1 MSSSS
6 SESKPFPQFKGKNPW
21 FTSETN
27 LSRLKLATD
36 KPKTVVASDWK
47 RYYSWYVDKAFTR
60 TINIDTSTRCLMQC
74 PFCSRQNFA
83 TGKLHIKT
91 NRTFYGDLTPE
102 NALQMAD
109 AFDRISFC
117 GQISDPIFHKNLFS
131 IFEALDKGAAIRT
144 LEFHTV
150 ASGKK
155 MAWWERVFSYME
167 NAKYKTDLII
177 GIDGIDQKTASHRIG
192 QNFEEAWEV
201 LRYFADNKRDN
212 INITWQ
218 FIPFLYN
225 EDEVLTAAETAVSLG
240 INLLLLKSSRHVGEY
255 KTNTGDK
262 KYAIGADLYTQ
273 EEFEKKFQGHLPL
286 APTKS
291 FLKSNNGITSFN
303 DGYIKTKEDIKEL
316 ERALNES

>member
-1 MSSSS
+1 MSSS
-6 SESKPFPQFKGKNPW
+6 
-21 FTSETN
+21 
-27 LSRLKLATD
+27 
-36 KPKTVVASDWK
+36 KTVVASDWK
-47 RYYSWYVDKAFTR
+47 RYYSWYVDKAFER
-60 TINIDTSTRCLMQC
+60 TINVDTSTRCLMQC
-74 PFCSRQNFA
+74 PFCSRQNFVA
-83 TGKLHIKT
+83 KYQWHTGKRLIKT
-91 NRTFYGDLTPE
+91 NRSFYGDLTPE
-102 NALQMAD
+102 NALQMANS
-109 AFDRISFC
+109 FDRISFC

-131 IFEALDKGAAIRT
+131 ILEALDQGTAIRT

-155 MAWWERVFSYME
+155 MAWWERVFSHME

-212 INITWQ
+212 IDITWQ

-240 INLLLLKSSRHVGEY
+240 INLLLLKSSRHVVEH
-255 KTNTGDK
+255 KTASGDK
-262 KYAIGADLYTQ
+262 KYAIGSDLYTQ
-273 EEFEKKFQGHLPL
+273 EEFEEKFQGHLPL

-291 FLKSNNGITSFN
+291 FLKSNNGITNFMAG
-303 DGYIKTKEDIKEL
+303 DGYIKTKEDVKEL
-316 ERALNES
+316 ERVLNES

>member
-1 MSSSS
+1 MSSS
-6 SESKPFPQFKGKNPW
+6 
-21 FTSETN
+21 
-27 LSRLKLATD
+27 
-36 KPKTVVASDWK
+36 KTVVASDWK
-47 RYYSWYVDKAFTR
+47 RYYSWYVEKAFER
-60 TINIDTSTRCLMQC
+60 TINVDTSTRCLMQC
-74 PFCSRQNFA
+74 PFCSRQNFVA
-83 TGKLHIKT
+83 KYQWHTGKRLIKT
-91 NRTFYGDLTPE
+91 NRTFYGDLKPE
-102 NALQMAD
+102 NALQMANS
-109 AFDRISFC
+109 FDRISFC

-131 IFEALDKGAAIRT
+131 IFEALDQGTAIRT

-155 MAWWERVFSYME
+155 MAWWEKVFSHME

-212 INITWQ
+212 IDITWQ

-240 INLLLLKSSRHVGEY
+240 INLLLLKSSRHVVEH
-255 KTNTGDK
+255 KTASGDK
-262 KYAIGADLYTQ
+262 EYAIGSDLYTQ

-291 FLKSNNGITSFN
+291 FLKSNNGITNFMAG
-303 DGYIKTKEDIKEL
+303 DGYIKTKEDVKEL
-316 ERALNES
+316 ERVLNES

>member
-1 MSSSS
+1 MSSS
-6 SESKPFPQFKGKNPW
+6 
-21 FTSETN
+21 
-27 LSRLKLATD
+27 
-36 KPKTVVASDWK
+36 KTVVASDWK
-47 RYYSWYVDKAFTR
+47 RYYSWYVDKAFER
-60 TINIDTSTRCLMQC
+60 TINVDTSTRCLMQC
-74 PFCSRQNFA
+74 PFCSRQNFVA
-83 TGKLHIKT
+83 KYQWHTGKRLIKT
-91 NRTFYGDLTPE
+91 NRTFYGDLKPE
-102 NALQMAD
+102 NALQMANS
-109 AFDRISFC
+109 FDRISFC

-131 IFEALDKGAAIRT
+131 ILEALDQGTAIRT

-155 MAWWERVFSYME
+155 MAWWERVFSHME

-212 INITWQ
+212 IDITWQ

-240 INLLLLKSSRHVGEY
+240 INLLLLKSSRHVVEH
-255 KTNTGDK
+255 KTASGDK
-262 KYAIGADLYTQ
+262 KYAIGSDLYTQ
-273 EEFEKKFQGHLPL
+273 EEFEEKFQGHLPL

-291 FLKSNNGITSFN
+291 FLKSNNGITNFMAG
-303 DGYIKTKEDIKEL
+303 DGYIKTKEDVKEL
-316 ERALNES
+316 ERVLNES

>member
-1 MSSSS
+1 MSSS
-6 SESKPFPQFKGKNPW
+6 
-21 FTSETN
+21 
-27 LSRLKLATD
+27 
-36 KPKTVVASDWK
+36 KTVVASDWK
-47 RYYSWYVDKAFTR
+47 RYYSWYVDKAFAR
-60 TINIDTSTRCLMQC
+60 TINVDTSTRCLMQC
-74 PFCSRQNFA
+74 PFCARQSFVVKYQWH
-83 TGKLHIKT
+83 TGKRLIKT
-91 NRTFYGDLTPE
+91 NRTFYGDLKPE
-102 NALQMAD
+102 NALQMANS
-109 AFDRISFC
+109 FDRISFC

-131 IFEALDKGAAIRT
+131 IFEALDQGTAIRT

-212 INITWQ
+212 IDITWQ

-240 INLLLLKSSRHVGEY
+240 INLLLLKSSRHVVED
-255 KTNTGDK
+255 KTASGDK
-262 KYAIGADLYTQ
+262 KYAIGSDLYTQ
-273 EEFEKKFQGHLPL
+273 KEFEKKFQGHLPL

-291 FLKSNNGITSFN
+291 FLKSNNGITDFMAG
-303 DGYIKTKEDIKEL
+303 DGYIKTKEDVKEL
-316 ERALNES
+316 ERVLNES

>member
-1 MSSSS
+1 M
-6 SESKPFPQFKGKNPW
+6 
-21 FTSETN
+21 T
-27 LSRLKLATD
+27 
-36 KPKTVVASDWK
+36 
-47 RYYSWYVDKAFTR
+47 
-60 TINIDTSTRCLMQC
+60 
-74 PFCSRQNFA
+74 
-83 TGKLHIKT
+83 
-91 NRTFYGDLTPE
+91 E
-102 NALQMAD
+102 NALQMANSF
-109 AFDRISFC
+109 ARISFC

-131 IFEALDKGAAIRT
+131 ILEALDQGTAIRS

-155 MAWWERVFSYME
+155 MAWWKRVFSYME
-167 NAKYKTDLII
+167 SAKYKTELII

-201 LRYFADNKRDN
+201 LQYFADNKRDN
-212 INITWQ
+212 ISIVWQ

-225 EDEVLTAAETAVSLG
+225 EDEVLTAAETAVSMG

-255 KTNTGDK
+255 ETDTGEK
-262 KYAIGADLYTQ
+262 KYGIGADIYTK

-291 FLKSNNGITSFN
+291 ALRSGNGITSFN

-316 ERALNES
+316 ERVLNES

>member
-27 LSRLKLATD
+27 LSRLKFSEN
-36 KPKTVVASDWK
+36 KPKTVVVSDWK
-47 RYYSWYVDKAFTR
+47 RYYSWYVEKAFKR

-83 TGKLHIKT
+83 TGKQHIKT

-109 AFDRISFC
+109 SFDRISFC

-131 IFEALDKGAAIRT
+131 IFEALDKGTAIRT

-155 MAWWERVFSYME
+155 MSWW
-167 NAKYKTDLII
+167 
-177 GIDGIDQKTASHRIG
+177 
-192 QNFEEAWEV
+192 
-201 LRYFADNKRDN
+201 
-212 INITWQ
+212 
-218 FIPFLYN
+218 
-225 EDEVLTAAETAVSLG
+225 
-240 INLLLLKSSRHVGEY
+240 
-255 KTNTGDK
+255 
-262 KYAIGADLYTQ
+262 
-273 EEFEKKFQGHLPL
+273 KKFFH
-286 APTKS
+286 
-291 FLKSNNGITSFN
+291 IW
-303 DGYIKTKEDIKEL
+303 KTQDIKQKL
-316 ERALNES
+316 L